1 MSSPIDLSQLPAPTV
16 IESLDYETILA
27 ERKARLVALYPE
39 AEQAGIA
46 ETLELESEPLTKF
59 LEESAYR
66 ELLLRQ
72 QQNERAKA
80 LLLAYAAGPELD
92 HIGVTYYMTE
102 RLLLDEGDP
111 DAVPPVDPTY
121 EGDADYL
128 RRILLAHDAF
138 STAGSRQS
146 YQYYALSADP
156 MVRDADAVRPLPGVV
171 QVYVLSR
178 EDDGEA
184 SLALV
189 DTVEKA
195 LSAETVRPLND
206 TVRVTTATVLPFAV
220 SASLVL
226 REGPDGDVV
235 AAEAQRRAREY
246 VDERHALGAQI
257 VLGALEA
264 RLYAPGVERVTLH
277 SPTADIG
284 GDTSEAPYC
293 TTIEVA
299 IDD

>member
-1 MSSPIDLSQLPAPTV
+1 MSAPIDLSQLPAPT
-16 IESLDYETILA
+16 ILDELDFETLLA
-27 ERKARLVALYPE
+27 ERKTRLVALYPE
-39 AEQAGIA
+39 DEKADIA
-46 ETLELESEPLTKF
+46 ATLELESEPLTKF

-80 LLLAYAAGPELD
+80 LLLAYASGPELD

-102 RLLLDEGDP
+102 RQLLDAGDP
-111 DAVPPVDPTY
+111 DATPPVDPTY
-121 EGDADYL
+121 ENDADYL

-138 STAGSRQS
+138 STAGSRQA
-146 YQYYALSADP
+146 YQYFALSADP
-156 MVRDADAVRPLPGVV
+156 MVRDADAVRPLPGAV

-189 DTVEKA
+189 DTVEQA

-293 TTIEVA
+293 TAIEIV